1 MKYFIKFA
9 DTLSTSMGKA
19 FSWCIVI
26 LMGGTVYEVVM
37 AYVFNAPTL
46 WNFDFSM
53 QMYGAIL
60 MMSGAYCLATEAHVR
75 GDVIYRLF
83 SQRTQAW
90 IDLVLYFIFFFPGV
104 VALAFYGYEYAALA
118 WKIKET
124 SWSSPAQ
131 IQIYMVKSMI
141 PAAGVLLIIQ
151 GISEVFRS
159 IICIQTGQWPA
170 RLVVAEETEQVLM
183 RAAQDEDKKMLFSLT
198 NPEVAILMMGIFL
211 FAVLLGFPIA
221 FTLMAMGIGF
231 GYYAYYDA
239 TMMEHIFDNRIF
251 QLFVQNTYTVM
262 DNNVLTAVPL
272 FLFMGYLVERA
283 GIVAKLFFAIRLA
296 AHRLPASM
304 AVAALITCTLF
315 STATGII
322 GAVVT
327 LMGLLAWPAMV
338 KAGYDKK
345 FASGIICAGG
355 CLGILIPPSI
365 MLIVYSVIAQ
375 LSPLRLFAA
384 AIFPGLMLAGLY
396 IAYAV
401 TRAWL
406 NPSIAPKPPAEDIP
420 PRAEIL
426 KEVLVSFV
434 PLFGL
439 IMLVLGTILAGIAT
453 PAEAAAAGA
462 FGAILLSWFYKTLK
476 WQNFKESV
484 FLTAKTTAMIMWL
497 FIGSWTFSSVFSY
510 LGGHEVFEH
519 FFTSIN
525 ISTWQFLIITQII
538 IFLLGWPLEW
548 TEILIIFVPIFL
560 PLLEVFGVNPYFFA
574 MLIALNLQTSF
585 LTPPMAMSAYY
596 LKGVQKSN
604 VELME
609 IFRGI
614 MPFLGIVIFA
624 MFLMYMFPGIALWL
638 PETLFAD

>member
-1 MKYFIKFA
+1 
-9 DTLSTSMGKA
+9 
-19 FSWCIVI
+19 
-26 LMGGTVYEVVM
+26 
-37 AYVFNAPTL
+37 
-46 WNFDFSM
+46 
-53 QMYGAIL
+53 MY
-60 MMSGAYCLATEAHVR
+60 
-75 GDVIYRLF
+75 
-83 SQRTQAW
+83 
-90 IDLVLYFIFFFPGV
+90 
-104 VALAFYGYEYAALA
+104 
-118 WKIKET
+118 
-124 SWSSPAQ
+124 
-131 IQIYMVKSMI
+131 
-141 PAAGVLLIIQ
+141 
-151 GISEVFRS
+151 
-159 IICIQTGQWPA
+159 
-170 RLVVAEETEQVLM
+170 
-183 RAAQDEDKKMLFSLT
+183 FSLT
-198 NPEVAILMMGIFL
+198 NPEVAILMMVLFL

-231 GYYAYYDA
+231 GYYAYFDYA
-239 TMMEHIFDNRIF
+239 MMTHIFDNRIF
-251 QLFVQNTYTVM
+251 SLFVQNTYTVM

-296 AHRLPASM
+296 AHKLPASM
-304 AVAALITCTLF
+304 AVAALVTCTLF

-384 AIFPGLMLAGLY
+384 AIFPGLLLAGLY
-396 IAYAV
+396 IVYAIILAYFK
-401 TRAWL
+401 
-406 NPSIAPKPPAEDIP
+406 PEIAPKPNASDIP
-420 PRAEIL
+420 PTNVIM
-426 KEVLVSFV
+426 KEVLVSFI
-434 PLFGL
+434 PLFAL

-462 FGAILLSWFYKTLK
+462 FGAIILSYFYKTLK
-476 WQNFKESV
+476 WQSFKESV

-519 FFTSIN
+519 FFKSID
-525 ISTWQFLIITQII
+525 IEPWQFLIITQVI

-560 PLLEVFGVNPYFFA
+560 PLLKTFGVDPYFFA

-596 LKGVQKSN
+596 LKGVQSKN

-614 MPFLGIVIFA
+614 MPFLAIVIFA
-624 MFLMYMFPGIALWL
+624 MILLYIYPGIALWL
-638 PETLFAD
+638 PDVLFENK